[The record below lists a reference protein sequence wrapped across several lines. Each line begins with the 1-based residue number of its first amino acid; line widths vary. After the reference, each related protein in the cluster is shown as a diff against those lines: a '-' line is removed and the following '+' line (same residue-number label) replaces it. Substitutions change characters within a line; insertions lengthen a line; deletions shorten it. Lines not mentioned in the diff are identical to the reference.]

1 MSKESKSVIKNFPAK
16 KSAGSDGFI
25 VKFPQEIKNYH
36 MIQQSHSWAYSQRK

>member
-25 VKFPQEIKNYH
+25 GEFYQIFKEVSPILEASVHTY
-36 MIQQSHSWAYSQRK
+36 